1 MNVSNA
7 NGAITG
13 DFNKDIQRLKDIFK
27 DDQTIVFR
35 VFSNKDN
42 TINCCITFVDT
53 MVDKGII
60 NEHIIEPI
68 MECSINNDE
77 VQKGNLIRYLSKSV
91 MSSNDIE
98 MVFTEEDIVTNI
110 LYGNTLFFCEGSEG
124 GLVIDTKGWKTR
136 AVETPQIEGVVR
148 GPREGFVENIDTNL
162 CLIRRKI
169 CSSQLKFKYRKIG
182 STTQTNI
189 CICYMENLISKEI
202 LDELNKRLDSIK
214 IDMILES
221 GYIEELIKDHPGS
234 PFSTIGNTERP
245 DVIAAKLLEGRIAI
259 VCDGSPFVLT
269 VPYLFIEYF
278 QVNED
283 YYDNYLYGTMNRLIR
298 FFGFFLSTS
307 IPAIY
312 IAILTYHQEMIPTTL
327 LLSIAVAREG
337 VPSPTVVEAVVML
350 LIFEV
355 LREAGTRLPRNIGQT
370 VSIIG
375 GLVLGDAA
383 VKASMVSAPM
393 VIIVATTGICSF
405 LLPRMVP
412 VIISVRIVFI
422 AAATVLGLY
431 GYIFAAIAISFYM
444 MSMKSFGVDYM
455 AKFSLMDKDNIKDTT
470 IRTPWWFTEKK
481 PKFIIKKLLKY
492 KEVGKR

>member
-1 MNVSNA
+1 MDVSKA
-7 NGAITG
+7 SGAITG

-27 DDQTIVFR
+27 DDQTVVYR

-42 TINCCITFVDT
+42 TINCCIVFVDP
-53 MVDKGII
+53 MVDKGTI

-68 MECSINNDE
+68 MESSGNNDE
-77 VQKGNLIRYLSKSV
+77 VQNGNVIRYLSKNV
-91 MSSNDIE
+91 LSSNDIE
-98 MVFTEEDIVTNI
+98 MVFDEGQIVTNI
-110 LYGNTLFFCEGSEG
+110 LFGNTLLFCEGTEG

-136 AVETPQIEGVVR
+136 SVEAPQVEGVVR
-148 GPREGFVENIDTNL
+148 GPKESFNESIDTNL

-169 CSSQLKFKYRKIG
+169 CSPQLKFRYRKIG

-189 CICYMENLISKEI
+189 CICYMENLVSKEI
-202 LDELNKRLDSIK
+202 LDELYKRLNSIS
-214 IDMILES
+214 IDRILES

-234 PFSTIGNTERP
+234 PFNTIGNTERP

-278 QVNED
+278 QTNED
-283 YYDNYLYGTMNRLIR
+283 YYDNYFYGTLNRLIR
-298 FFGFFLSTS
+298 FFSFFLSTS

-312 IAILTYHQEMIPTTL
+312 IAILTYHQEMIPTPL

-355 LREAGTRLPRNIGQT
+355 LREAGTRLPKNIGQT

-405 LLPRMVP
+405 VLPKMAS
-412 VIISVRIVFI
+412 VIIIVRIIFI

-431 GYIFAAIAISFYM
+431 GYIFAAIGISFYM

-455 AKFSLMDKDNIKDTT
+455 AKLSLIDKDNITDTA
-470 IRTPWWFTEKK
+470 IRAPWWFAEKK